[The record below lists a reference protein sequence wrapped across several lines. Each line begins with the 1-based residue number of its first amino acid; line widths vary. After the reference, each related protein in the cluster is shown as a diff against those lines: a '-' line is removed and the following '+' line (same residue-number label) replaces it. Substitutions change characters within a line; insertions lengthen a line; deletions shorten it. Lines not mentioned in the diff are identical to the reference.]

1 MPCRPLLLSAGTRP
15 PTTRPICLSFEG
27 GCASVQPMVRPVV
40 TGVAIAL
47 AACSSTPTAVLPDAR
62 IALNACRVPG
72 YEGEAVCGVHE
83 VWENREARSGRR
95 IPIHVVV
102 LPSRE
107 PRSAQ
112 RSVRL
117 DPVFYFDGGP
127 GSSAIGAAGWVAR
140 LLSSVHDTRDLVFVD
155 IRGTGRSAPLRCPE
169 GADDESLQ
177 RYFDEFLSDA
187 YVRRCLDAQEADV
200 RFYNQAIAIDDV
212 DEVRAALGYERINL
226 YGTSSGTR
234 QAQLYMRQHGKAVRA
249 AVLHGVAPVDAEVPL
264 AFARAMEDGIRM
276 LIDGCARDGACAA
289 AHPALDRAWERAKER
304 FGKGPVRATVRHPR
318 TGRPEQVIISSG
330 VFADGVRH
338 MLYNLQAARV
348 LVERIEAA
356 ARGDFAPFAQA
367 KLQKEIGFSRAIAH
381 GFLLSS
387 TCAEDVR
394 FIDDND
400 VRRATA
406 GTFLGDY
413 RVRRQQAACAI
424 WPKGE
429 GIGEAFQQ
437 PVKSDVPVLVIS
449 GDADVATPASHAERV
464 VRHLP
469 NARHVVFP
477 DQGHALRDPVC
488 AGRLITAFIATA
500 DAKRLDTSCAE
511 MPSP

>member
-1 MPCRPLLLSAGTRP
+1 
-15 PTTRPICLSFEG
+15 
-27 GCASVQPMVRPVV
+27 MVRALV

-47 AACSSTPTAVLPDAR
+47 AACSSASTSLLPDAR
-62 IALNACRVPG
+62 IALTACRVPG
-72 YEGEAVCGVHE
+72 YEGEARCGVHE

-102 LPSRE
+102 LSARE
-107 PRSAQ
+107 PRSGTG
-112 RSVRL
+112 SVRL
-117 DPVFYFDGGP
+117 EPVFYFDGGP
-127 GSSAIGAAGWVAR
+127 GSSATGAAGWVAR
-140 LLSSVHDTRDLVFVD
+140 LLSGVHDMRDLVFVD

-177 RYFDEFLSDA
+177 RYFDEFLPDA

-200 RFYNQAIAIDDV
+200 RFYNQAIAMDDV

-226 YGTSSGTR
+226 YGTSAGTR
-234 QAQLYMRQHGKAVRA
+234 QAQLYMRQHGEAVRA
-249 AVLHGVAPVDAEVPL
+249 AVLQGVAPVDAEVPL
-264 AFARAMEDGIRM
+264 AFARAMEDGMRM
-276 LIDGCARDGACAA
+276 LIDGCARAAACAA
-289 AHPALDRAWERAKER
+289 AHPALGDAWARAKGR
-304 FGKGPVRATVRHPR
+304 FAKGPVRATVRHPR
-318 TGRPEQVIISSG
+318 TGHPEPVTISRG
-330 VFADGVRH
+330 VFADGIRH
-338 MLYNLQAARV
+338 MAYSVHASRELAA
-348 LVERIEAA
+348 RIEAA

-367 KLQKEIGFSRAIAH
+367 KLQQAIGFSRAIAH
-381 GFLLSS
+381 GFLISS

-394 FIDDND
+394 FIDDDD
-400 VRRATA
+400 VRHATT

-437 PVKSDVPVLVIS
+437 PVKSSVPVLVIS
-449 GDADVATPASHAERV
+449 GDADVATPSSHAERA